1 MRVGLLLV
9 ALMLAAPCMASRAET
24 NDKPTTPHRHH
35 AHSHSVSTRQRVAR
49 HQIEVQ
55 HLQQDVSKQEARS
68 QQATERLQQQDQA
81 IADLQ
86 KQLQQAR
93 SSQPAEHH

>member
-1 MRVGLLLV
+1 MRIGLLLV
-9 ALMLAAPCMASRAET
+9 ALMLATPCVASQAET
-24 NDKPTTPHRHH
+24 NDKPAPPHRHH
-35 AHSHSVSTRQRVAR
+35 VHSHSVSTRQRVAR
-49 HQIEVQ
+49 HEIEVQ

-68 QQATERLQQQDQA
+68 QQAAERLQQQDHA

-86 KQLQQAR
+86 KQLQQAH